1 MSVPYRIVW
10 VFSFICHWSLCL
22 ENEAAKNCF
31 FAFLV
36 QGVLGPLLAGIQI
49 FKWKFA
55 YPVLPCNIFF
65 VNSSNENRLI
75 GYFPATDFGEMPL
88 WFAVLLLPDLSN
100 CPERRSFWDIPTPQ
114 YPVPPQKRIKI
125 FVNQSPSKYWAV
137 AILRGKKKHY
147 ISFRAIHSTDDIL
160 TWLILLIN

>member
-137 AILRGKKKHY
+137 AILRGKEKHY
-147 ISFRAIHSTDDIL
+147 ISSRAIHSTDDLL
-160 TWLILLIN
+160 TC